1 MQANPRQTLG
11 IQTNAQVH
19 FDSEREVNLVVS
31 QDKSS
36 GAWKVYGD
44 TQRIVSKV
52 SRDGVTNLDSDTIQY
67 LNYLIGAASGVSAH
81 DLPSRLDMAG
91 LRISVHQPSSSGQ
104 AFTVPLGS
112 FDVNQAQDIE
122 SRALKVAS
130 STTCCASGTCDFIL
144 GCDPWGA

>member
-67 LNYLIGAASGVSAH
+67 LNYLIGAASGCPRTTY
-81 DLPSRLDMAG
+81 LPG
-91 LRISVHQPSSSGQ
+91 WTWQ
-104 AFTVPLGS
+104 AF
-112 FDVNQAQDIE
+112 A
-122 SRALKVAS
+122 SRFTSPPARGRHSQCPSAR
-130 STTCCASGTCDFIL
+130 ST
-144 GCDPWGA
+144 